1 MAKALS
7 SLMTVL
13 LVTAVIYAVA
23 PWFVLGIVRAVTRAF
38 LWLLL
43 GGGAS

>member
-7 SLMTVL
+7 TLMTAL
-13 LVTAVIYAVA
+13 LVTALIYVIA

-43 GGGAS
+43 GGGA

>member
-7 SLMTVL
+7 TLMTAL
-13 LVTAVIYAVA
+13 LVTALVYVIA

-43 GGGAS
+43 GGGA

>member
-7 SLMTVL
+7 TLMTAL
-13 LVTAVIYAVA
+13 LVTALVYAIA

-43 GGGAS
+43 GGGA